1 MHTKAVWI
9 VIDNWTQTPVVVHPD
24 QDGNRIPRVQSSCVG
39 DFHVAGASSVE
50 YSGAVCTTI
59 RALSVFHAYN
69 LCAWV
74 FAPADV
80 SSASRTIKGIDSQG
94 TW

>member
-1 MHTKAVWI
+1 MNTKSI
-9 VIDNWTQTPVVVHPD
+9 RIEIDNWTHAPVMEHPD
-24 QDGNRIPRVQSSCVG
+24 QDSDGIPRVQIPSVG

-50 YSGAVCTTI
+50 YSGAVCSTI

-69 LCAWV
+69 SCAWV
-74 FAPADV
+74 FAPTDV
-80 SSASRTIKGIDSQG
+80 SSASATVKGIDSEC